1 MWRHVGFQII
11 FIAFAT
17 ALAGEIKVEP
27 FGWDFRF
34 GLGSSVF
41 FFLLLMMRQV
51 PYIRT
56 GIITGIVVVIFR
68 TFTSIAFLEDPSSFF
83 QVLTIHLSSMFY
95 YWAFAF
101 GMSKIS
107 KRLYTSNL
115 FYLGAVVIFIDV
127 GSNMVEIFARYLL
140 LDISITASISWITTI
155 VVAIVRVYF
164 IIGVYANITLV
175 QLKALH
181 KEQEKRLDQMLEFGS
196 NLYSESFYL
205 NKMMN
210 TVEQITSQSYQLYRK
225 LNERDLKE
233 DGREALAIAEQIHEV
248 KKDAQRI
255 MSGLNN
261 MYDSKSFTEMD
272 LSNIL
277 KFVVRG
283 NSNYSEWLNKDIEF
297 VTEQHTQF
305 KTSHYF
311 LIITVLNNLI
321 ANAVEAIEKKGQI
334 TIEISE
340 KDENIYF
347 SVIDNGKGIEE
358 KDLPLIFEAGFTTKY
373 NDKGVASTGIGLVHV
388 KNIISIF
395 NGEILTDFEDDL
407 TKITIMLPSNQII
420 KRE

>member
-17 ALAGEIKVEP
+17 ALAGEIKVAP

-34 GLGSSVF
+34 GLGSSAF

-51 PYIRT
+51 PYLRT

-68 TFTSIAFLEDPSSFF
+68 TFTSMTFLADPSSFF

-101 GMSKIS
+101 GLSKIS
-107 KRLYTSNL
+107 ERLFTSNL
-115 FYLGAVVIFIDV
+115 FFLGAVVVFIDV
-127 GSNMVEIFARYLL
+127 GSNMVELFARFLL
-140 LDISITASISWITTI
+140 LDISVTASISWVTTV

-164 IIGVYANITLV
+164 IIGVYANINLV

-181 KEQEKRLDQMLEFGS
+181 KEQEKRLDQMLKFGS

-205 NKMMN
+205 RKMMD
-210 TVEQITSQSYQLYRK
+210 TVEQVTSKSYHLYRK
-225 LNERDLKE
+225 LNEKGLNE
-233 DGREALAIAEQIHEV
+233 DGRETLAIAEQIHEV

-261 MYDSKSFTEMD
+261 LYDSKSFTVMD
-272 LSNIL
+272 LSQIL

-283 NSNYSEWLNKDIEF
+283 NSNYSQWLKKDIEF
-297 VTEQHTQF
+297 VIEQETEF

-321 ANAVEAIEKKGQI
+321 ANAIEAIEEKGKI
-334 TIEISE
+334 TLKIAE

-347 SVIDNGKGIEE
+347 SVIDNGHGIEE
-358 KDLPLIFEAGFTTKY
+358 KNLPLIFEAGFTTKY
-373 NDKGVASTGIGLVHV
+373 NEKGVASTGIGLVHV

-395 NGEILTDFEDDL
+395 NGKIFTDLKDDL